1 MSDHWV
7 MGDIQARF
15 LQICWVGFGQGQRPR
30 GGGGQNLKSLSH
42 MAAKVP
48 GAPPP
53 MKNFLPTENKNDNF
67 AISLSRKQVPLQ
79 ISCPFTIL
87 YDCGSVKYI

>member
-53 MKNFLPTENKNDNF
+53 MKNFLPTENKM
-67 AISLSRKQVPLQ
+67 
-79 ISCPFTIL
+79 TIL
-87 YDCGSVKYI
+87 VYLSPVNKSPSRYLAHTLSCMTVGL